1 MKLKLFILL
10 VAAVAGIAFFCFKD
24 REPESQK
31 KVEDTVHSTALET
44 VQKALNA
51 AQTKNSKEFAK
62 LSYDFRKNRN
72 GYYECYRLLQNV
84 RPDVNTQWDVRK
96 DANNGSI
103 NVSCNLDKNR
113 KLLIV
118 LQTLPD
124 NSMKFAYACTLNA

>member
-10 VAAVAGIAFFCFKD
+10 VAAVAGIIFFCFKD

-31 KVEDTVHSTALET
+31 KVEDSVHSTAIET

-62 LSYDFRKNRN
+62 LSYNFRKNRN
-72 GYYECYRLLQNV
+72 GYYECYQLLQNV
-84 RPDVNTQWDVRK
+84 RPDLNTKWEVRR

>member
-10 VAAVAGIAFFCFKD
+10 IAAVAGIAFFCFNDK
-24 REPESQK
+24 EPESQK
-31 KVEDTVHSTALET
+31 KVEDTVHTSALET
-44 VQKALNA
+44 VQKALSA

-62 LSYDFRKNRN
+62 LSYNFRKNRN
-72 GYYECYRLLQNV
+72 GYYECYQLLQNV
-84 RPDVNTQWDVRK
+84 RPDLNTKWEVRR

-118 LQTLPD
+118 LKTLPD
-124 NSMKFAYACTLNA
+124 NSMRFAYACTLNA

>member
-1 MKLKLFILL
+1 MKLKSFILL
-10 VAAVAGIAFFCFKD
+10 IAAVAGIIFFCFKD

-118 LQTLPD
+118 LKTLPD
-124 NSMKFAYACTLNA
+124 NSMRFAYACTLNA

>member
-10 VAAVAGIAFFCFKD
+10 VAAVAGIAFFSFNGK
-24 REPESQK
+24 EPESQK

-103 NVSCNLDKNR
+103 NVSCKLGKNR

-118 LQTLPD
+118 LKTLPD
-124 NSMKFAYACTLNA
+124 NSMRFAYACTLNA

>member
-1 MKLKLFILL
+1 MKLKFFILL
-10 VAAVAGIAFFCFKD
+10 VAAVAGIAFFCFNDK
-24 REPESQK
+24 EPESQK

-62 LSYDFRKNRN
+62 LSYNFRKNRN

-84 RPDVNTQWDVRK
+84 RPDLNTKWEVRK

-118 LQTLPD
+118 LKTLPD
-124 NSMKFAYACTLNA
+124 NSMRFAYACTLNA

>member
-1 MKLKLFILL
+1 MKLKFFILL
-10 VAAVAGIAFFCFKD
+10 VAAVAGIIFFCFKD

-31 KVEDTVHSTALET
+31 KVEDTVHTSALET

-84 RPDVNTQWDVRK
+84 RPDVNTKWNVRK

-103 NVSCNLDKNR
+103 NVSCKLDKNR

-118 LQTLPD
+118 LKTLPD
-124 NSMKFAYACTLNA
+124 NSMRFAYACTLNA

>member
-62 LSYDFRKNRN
+62 LAYNFRKNRN

>member
-10 VAAVAGIAFFCFKD
+10 VAAVAGITFFCFNDK
-24 REPESQK
+24 EPESQK
-31 KVEDTVHSTALET
+31 KVEDTVHTSALET

-84 RPDVNTQWDVRK
+84 RPDVNTKWNVRK

-118 LQTLPD
+118 LKTLPD

>member
-10 VAAVAGIAFFCFKD
+10 IAAVAGIAFFSFNGK
-24 REPESQK
+24 EPESQK
-31 KVEDTVHSTALET
+31 KVEDTVHSTAIET

-51 AQTKNSKEFAK
+51 AQTKNSKEFVR

-84 RPDVNTQWDVRK
+84 RPDANAKWQVKRDT
-96 DANNGSI
+96 NNGCI
-103 NVSCNLDKNR
+103 NVSCKLDKNR

-118 LQTLPD
+118 LKTLPD
-124 NSMKFAYACTLNA
+124 NSMRFAYACTLNA

>member
-10 VAAVAGIAFFCFKD
+10 VAAVAGITFFCFNDK
-24 REPESQK
+24 EPESQK

-118 LQTLPD
+118 LKTLPD

>member
-10 VAAVAGIAFFCFKD
+10 IAAVAGIAFFCFKD

-44 VQKALNA
+44 VQKTLNA

-84 RPDVNTQWDVRK
+84 RPDVNTKWNVRK

>member
-62 LSYDFRKNRN
+62 LSYNFRKNRN

-103 NVSCNLDKNR
+103 NVSCNWDKNR

-118 LQTLPD
+118 LKTLPD

>member
-10 VAAVAGIAFFCFKD
+10 IAAVAGTAFFCFKD
-24 REPESQK
+24 RAPESQK

-44 VQKALNA
+44 VQKTLNA

-62 LSYDFRKNRN
+62 LSYNFRKNRN
-72 GYYECYRLLQNV
+72 GYYECYQLLQNV
-84 RPDVNTQWDVRK
+84 RPDVNTKWEVRR

-118 LQTLPD
+118 LKTLPD
-124 NSMKFAYACTLNA
+124 NSMRFAYACTLNA

>member
-10 VAAVAGIAFFCFKD
+10 IAAVAGTAFFCFKD

-31 KVEDTVHSTALET
+31 KVEDTVHTSALET
-44 VQKALNA
+44 VQKALSA
-51 AQTKNSKEFAK
+51 AQTKNSKEFVR

-72 GYYECYRLLQNV
+72 GYYECYQLLQTV
-84 RPDVNTQWDVRK
+84 RPDLNTKWEVRK

>member
-1 MKLKLFILL
+1 MKLKLFILF
-10 VAAVAGIAFFCFKD
+10 VAAIAGIAFFSFNGK
-24 REPESQK
+24 EPESQK

-103 NVSCNLDKNR
+103 NVSCKLGKNR

-118 LQTLPD
+118 LKTLPD
-124 NSMKFAYACTLNA
+124 NSMRFAYACTLNA

>member
-10 VAAVAGIAFFCFKD
+10 TAAVAGIAFFSFNGK
-24 REPESQK
+24 EPESQK

-84 RPDVNTQWDVRK
+84 RPDVNTKWNVRK
-96 DANNGSI
+96 DVNNGSI

-118 LQTLPD
+118 LKTLPD
-124 NSMKFAYACTLNA
+124 NSMRFAYACTLNS

>member
-10 VAAVAGIAFFCFKD
+10 VAAVAGIIFFCFKD

-31 KVEDTVHSTALET
+31 KVEDTVHTSALET

-62 LSYDFRKNRN
+62 LSYNFRKNRN
-72 GYYECYRLLQNV
+72 GYYECYQLLQNV
-84 RPDVNTQWDVRK
+84 RPDLNTKWEVRR

-124 NSMKFAYACTLNA
+124 NSMRFAYACTLNA

>member
-1 MKLKLFILL
+1 MKLKLFILF
-10 VAAVAGIAFFCFKD
+10 VAAVAGIIFFCFKD
-24 REPESQK
+24 KEPESQK
-31 KVEDTVHSTALET
+31 KVEKTVHSTALET

-118 LQTLPD
+118 LKTLPD
-124 NSMKFAYACTLNA
+124 NSMRFAYACTLNA

>member
-10 VAAVAGIAFFCFKD
+10 VAAVAGIIFFCFKD

-31 KVEDTVHSTALET
+31 KVEDTVHSTAIET

-62 LSYDFRKNRN
+62 LSYNFRKNRN
-72 GYYECYRLLQNV
+72 GYYECYQLLQTV
-84 RPDVNTQWDVRK
+84 RPDLNTKWDVRK

-118 LQTLPD
+118 LKTLPD
-124 NSMKFAYACTLNA
+124 NSMRFAYACTLNA

>member
-10 VAAVAGIAFFCFKD
+10 VAAVAGIIFFCFKD

-31 KVEDTVHSTALET
+31 KVEDTVHTSALET

-62 LSYDFRKNRN
+62 LSYNFRKNRN
-72 GYYECYRLLQNV
+72 GYYECYQLLQNV
-84 RPDVNTQWDVRK
+84 RPDLNTKWEVRR
-96 DANNGSI
+96 DANNGCI
-103 NVSCNLDKNR
+103 NVSCKLDKNR

-124 NSMKFAYACTLNA
+124 NSMRFAYACTLNA

>member
-1 MKLKLFILL
+1 MKLKLFILF
-10 VAAVAGIAFFCFKD
+10 VAAIAGIAFFCFNDK
-24 REPESQK
+24 EPESQK
-31 KVEDTVHSTALET
+31 KVEDTVHSTAIET

-51 AQTKNSKEFAK
+51 AQTQNSKEFAK

-72 GYYECYRLLQNV
+72 GYYECYQLLQTV
-84 RPDVNTQWDVRK
+84 RPDLNTKWEVRR

-118 LQTLPD
+118 LKTLPD

>member
-10 VAAVAGIAFFCFKD
+10 IAAVAGIIFFCFKD

-62 LSYDFRKNRN
+62 LSYNFRKNRN

-118 LQTLPD
+118 LKTLPD
-124 NSMKFAYACTLNA
+124 NSMRFAYACTLNA

>member
-10 VAAVAGIAFFCFKD
+10 IAAIAGIAFFSFNGK
-24 REPESQK
+24 EPESQK
-31 KVEDTVHSTALET
+31 KVEDTVHSTAIET
-44 VQKALNA
+44 AQKALNA

-118 LQTLPD
+118 LKTLPD
-124 NSMKFAYACTLNA
+124 NSMRFAYACTLNA

>member
-1 MKLKLFILL
+1 MKFKLFILL
-10 VAAVAGIAFFCFKD
+10 IVAVAGTTFFCFKD

-31 KVEDTVHSTALET
+31 KVEDTVHSTAIET

-72 GYYECYRLLQNV
+72 GYYECYQLLQNV
-84 RPDVNTQWDVRK
+84 RPDVNTKWNVRK

>member
-10 VAAVAGIAFFCFKD
+10 IAAVTGTAFFCFKD

-31 KVEDTVHSTALET
+31 KVEDTVHSTAIET

-62 LSYDFRKNRN
+62 LSYNFRKNRN

-118 LQTLPD
+118 LKTLPD
-124 NSMKFAYACTLNA
+124 NSMRFAYACTLNA